1 MIKLGN
7 VNIIKFDLVDS
18 LKFIKEDIVE
28 KFYKWKLFLK
38 KKKDDLGIVVEK
50 LKKIFFVDLDD
61 LIFKRIWLFRERKI
75 VMFGW
80 LRLLFIGSM

>member
-7 VNIIKFDLVDS
+7 VNVIKFDLVDS
-18 LKFIKEDIVE
+18 LKFMKEDIVV

-38 KKKDDLGIVVEK
+38 KKKDDLGVVVEK

-61 LIFKRIWLFRERKI
+61 LIF
-75 VMFGW
+75 
-80 LRLLFIGSM
+80 

>member
-1 MIKLGN
+1 MKKLGN

-38 KKKDDLGIVVEK
+38 KKKDDLGIVVDK

-61 LIFKRIWLFRERKI
+61 LIF
-75 VMFGW
+75 
-80 LRLLFIGSM
+80 

>member
-1 MIKLGN
+1 MKKLGN

-61 LIFKRIWLFRERKI
+61 LIF
-75 VMFGW
+75 
-80 LRLLFIGSM
+80 

>member
-1 MIKLGN
+1 MIKFGN

-61 LIFKRIWLFRERKI
+61 LIF
-75 VMFGW
+75 
-80 LRLLFIGSM
+80 

>member
-1 MIKLGN
+1 MIKFGN

-38 KKKDDLGIVVEK
+38 KKKDDLGVVVEK

-61 LIFKRIWLFRERKI
+61 LIF
-75 VMFGW
+75 
-80 LRLLFIGSM
+80 

>member
-38 KKKDDLGIVVEK
+38 KKKDDLGIVVDK

-61 LIFKRIWLFRERKI
+61 LIF
-75 VMFGW
+75 
-80 LRLLFIGSM
+80 

>member
-1 MIKLGN
+1 MIKFGI

-28 KFYKWKLFLK
+28 KIYKWKLFLK

-61 LIFKRIWLFRERKI
+61 LIF
-75 VMFGW
+75 
-80 LRLLFIGSM
+80 

>member
-1 MIKLGN
+1 MIKFGI

-38 KKKDDLGIVVEK
+38 KKKDDLGVVVEK

-61 LIFKRIWLFRERKI
+61 LIF
-75 VMFGW
+75 
-80 LRLLFIGSM
+80 

>member
-1 MIKLGN
+1 MIILGN

-61 LIFKRIWLFRERKI
+61 LIF
-75 VMFGW
+75 
-80 LRLLFIGSM
+80 